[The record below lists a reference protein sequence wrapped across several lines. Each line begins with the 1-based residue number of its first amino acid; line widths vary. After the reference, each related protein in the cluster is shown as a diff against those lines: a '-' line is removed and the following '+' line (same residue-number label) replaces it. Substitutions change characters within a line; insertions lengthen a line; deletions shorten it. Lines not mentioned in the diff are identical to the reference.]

1 MPTTNPPRRTQQ
13 ERSAAS
19 RTALVRA
26 AARGIARTGY
36 TRLSLEDV
44 AREAGYSR
52 GALYHQFAGKEELAL
67 AVVEWVDRTWDAE
80 VGTVLTGP
88 GGPVETLLD
97 LAAEHA
103 RFCRRHDVARVIQVL
118 RIEFNDTEHAVG
130 RALAGTTA
138 KTESDLLRLIRA
150 GRRDGS
156 VPPGPPATATAQAL
170 GHALEAVSIGVAG
183 RPPHDV
189 DLAVR
194 AARGIL
200 GLTGGTGAG

>member
-1 MPTTNPPRRTQQ
+1 MATTNPTRRTQQ
-13 ERSAAS
+13 ERRAAS

-26 AARGIARTGY
+26 AAQGIARTGY
-36 TRLSLEDV
+36 TRLSLEEV
-44 AREAGYSR
+44 ARVAGYSR
-52 GALYHQFAGKEELAL
+52 GALYHQFAGKEEVAL

-80 VGTVLTGP
+80 VGPALDRTGDP
-88 GGPVETLLD
+88 AELLLA

-118 RIEFNDTEHAVG
+118 RIEFNDPEHPVG
-130 RALAGTTA
+130 RAIAATVA
-138 KTESDLLRLIRA
+138 KTEADLLRLIRA

-156 VPPGPPATATAQAL
+156 IPPGPPATQTAQAL

-183 RPPHDV
+183 APYDV
-189 DLAVR
+189 ALAVR

-200 GLTGGTGAG
+200 GLPAD